1 MTFSLSLW
9 QAIAVDHHLFVLVF
23 KSHAYAPQQSS
34 KKRRPAKINYLGISE
49 EREHVIFSPSLELI
63 ALTTIW
69 CHRLLLPQ
77 STMWWKIGQ
86 RGSAFLK
93 SFYKSPLFSIQEV
106 RHNSTA
112 LKSRL
117 AAEGKVWLQMKREKW
132 WVEVISCVLTG
143 KCQLEWLQKLG
154 IVPWF
159 C

>member
-1 MTFSLSLW
+1 MAFSLSQW
-9 QAIAVDHHLFVLVF
+9 QAIAVDHHLFMLVF
-23 KSHAYAPQQSS
+23 KITHTFHSS
-34 KKRRPAKINYLGISE
+34 RQKKGDPAKINYLGISE

-93 SFYKSPLFSIQEV
+93 SLYKSPLFSIQEV

-112 LKSRL
+112 LKYRL
-117 AAEGKVWLQMKREKW
+117 AAEGKVWLQMKMEKW
-132 WVEVISCVLTG
+132 WVEVISNVLAE
-143 KCQLEWLQKLG
+143 KCKLKWLQKLG
-154 IVPWF
+154 IVPLF

>member
-1 MTFSLSLW
+1 MPFSLSQW

-23 KSHAYAPQQSS
+23 KNHAYVPQQSS
-34 KKRRPAKINYLGISE
+34 KNKRRPAKINYLGISE

-93 SFYKSPLFSIQEV
+93 SLYKSPLFSIQEV

-112 LKSRL
+112 LKYRL
-117 AAEGKVWLQMKREKW
+117 AGKGRSGFRWKWKSGELRWLAMSLLKSVSWNDCR
-132 WVEVISCVLTG
+132 S
-143 KCQLEWLQKLG
+143 LG
-154 IVPWF
+154 
-159 C
+159 